1 MQRLKRK
8 IRRIAAA
15 AMAVLVVGSTIPVH
29 AVSMTGEEDTAL
41 SGMESTVSSGDA
53 EEITSSVSGNG
64 EDVLHEDTNGTENE
78 EQGNMGISMFSVNEN
93 GGCIDIGD
101 VDAGGSSGQIE
112 INAGNVSDWDGKTL
126 TGNTTDKSLI
136 INGVTLRLTIKDL
149 SIDRSSLSS
158 TWLSAIGI
166 TGGGSLYLTLEG
178 TNYLHGATGG
188 AGIWVNSGATLE
200 ITAEST
206 GAVTA
211 IGGNGYGG
219 AAGIGAYASGMFFA
233 QAPTAKYAGTIRIAG
248 GNVTA
253 QGGSYTDYG
262 STRPCSGGAGIGG
275 TYGPS
280 GAVIEITGGVVNAQG
295 GYMAAGIGGGFAGS
309 ASEITISGGTV
320 TAAIYET
327 NGAMGAAIGNGI
339 HSIARTAYPFGKIMI
354 SGGDVTAKGN
364 VGFGSGKGEAYPDDG
379 GTVTIAEGVYPKITG
394 EVNYGKN
401 TAEGI
406 VKYHFGFTVY
416 DGRFTA
422 DTAAKVSLDGKLVGE
437 AVEAKVNTPG
447 KAGVAF
453 SIACGELAGAKT
465 FTLMVDGREY
475 SANVDFRTG
484 TTDYSPVIGTQL
496 YPVVLQIYDDAITAD
511 VEVAGV
517 IVRQG
522 GEELSRENGDYYA
535 PDKISR
541 VSDTYGEMLCYL
553 PAGADTEISVTAT
566 ALNEGNAMEQ
576 TGYTVS
582 ASDNNRLCLKNRE
595 GLSLSAALSSVDVTS
610 AKIKLTLNKE
620 GAETTIYYKAS
631 DTMLSAEE
639 IQNNPEGS
647 LTINGVEGEV
657 TLSGLKAYSE
667 NTYYFVA
674 EQGGALSM
682 VASLTFRTKRVAVLE
697 DSIIKVINYRDTA
710 KVYIVDLYVKTN
722 APGATVYYLKSTGD
736 DKITDW
742 QDVKDS
748 VDKIVEENGK
758 NTKDAGQKV
767 LGETNF
773 RADFSLY
780 PCDAATEFTYY
791 FVAKKDDCYSDVV
804 KYTFTT
810 PSSVVVIKPGET
822 QEIPCKSFADAVATA
837 KENPG
842 STVKLIEEQKNIQDV
857 INVEEGNDFTLDLN
871 GNGLHFTER
880 NPICVNGGSLKVK
893 GGRLSSSLDMSTYAS
908 FGDAFFY
915 VTGGELSVSGTTLG
929 CYAVPYCRIN
939 GEDVVVNFQNVTF
952 QCTKSGGGT
961 ISLNVQQAK
970 SLAFNNV
977 AFNGTLRINNT
988 PSVTFTGSTFSGNV
1002 LLDRGVL
1009 ADDTFSGTLQLG
1021 TLTMNDY
1028 SVSTAEWTTGDDV
1041 STLLQS
1047 GYVYQN
1053 SDSTTTAGTGSY
1065 SLSDVK
1071 IVPMTTLPG
1080 TLNVTGGGGEGGVP
1094 VFGDTL
1100 TAAFTPASGSTSG
1113 CTYTWYRVKGSGM
1126 TELGK
1131 GTSYTVQAEDVGAS
1145 LRCVVV
1151 NGAKTGKLET
1161 TTETVAPKALT
1172 ESNTSVTWNIYSYTY
1187 DGTEKKPEVMSVVFG
1202 GTTLTAGTDYTVTYT
1217 NNINAGTD
1225 TAKVEVTGI
1234 GAYQGS
1240 ITKTF
1245 SIGQREVIVSGITAI
1260 SRRYDGTTAAILA
1273 YSGVVID
1280 GKLEDDFLTIKA
1292 VGSFADKNAGE
1303 GKTVNITGIT
1313 LTGADAANY
1322 KLAADGQQTTA
1333 TASIFALSA
1342 EIAEVPVLS
1351 GIYGTTVEN
1360 MSVDGGKVV
1369 DKDDSSKVITGT
1381 WTVSDTQKT
1390 DIPKVG
1396 TTTKY
1401 ELTFTPTGDF
1411 AGGYP
1416 QMKCSV
1422 VPVVAK
1428 KKIAVSI
1435 EDVQRKFGE
1444 QNPTLTYVI
1453 PTEELAAGDTE
1464 NVIQVTLTT
1473 EAVKSSVVG
1482 QYPITGS
1489 AESDNYEVTFTGSM
1503 VTGGTLNVIKADTPI
1518 LQAENR
1524 NYCYITGTGNGAV
1537 TLNVADKLPADRGTT
1552 TYEIGS
1558 SDADSILDGPV
1569 SVDSD
1574 GVLSYKVK
1582 GSTETDKIGKTA
1594 DITVTAKMQNYE
1606 NATYRLSLT
1615 ITDRIAVEEQNGS
1628 EVTVIGNNVLTYGQI
1643 LSELSLN
1650 EGGETKAVFVE
1661 VGTSKTVEGT
1671 LTWKNSNEIPLA
1683 GTTTAAWVF
1692 TPADSVHEP
1701 LEGTVAIT
1709 VDKAKPAVSE
1719 TPVVADRTYYP
1730 GAVLTDGDLTGGS
1743 VKHMIGGSETDV
1755 PGTWNWQSANI
1766 VPTADN
1772 NGYVAVFIPD
1782 DTANYTQVSKTIAV
1796 KVAKATPVITEKP
1809 SATEITYGDSLGKSA
1824 LTGGTVIYSNSDDT
1838 AVAGAF
1844 SWKDAATRP
1853 VVADSNSREFTVI
1866 FAPTDNV
1873 NYEAVE
1879 TQTTIQVRKA
1889 AAAPDMPGNTM
1900 NVSNGIKKVSE
1911 VSLPE
1916 SWVWQ
1921 DADKDT
1927 ALEVGIA
1934 VNATAVYAGADKGNY
1949 ETESVSIV
1957 ITRSACDHKNTG
1969 VRNTKEADCGHG
1981 GYTGDT
1987 YCKDCGVNLTSG
1999 TETAALGHSYTSK
2012 VTKNPTVREDGE
2024 MTYTC
2029 SRCGHTYTEAIQKLQ
2044 DNGTDNA
2051 NRNTAGTDAANGS
2064 NADKDNAS
2072 RNTADADTTNRNSSN
2087 RNTVNKDNAD
2097 KNAANN
2103 SNGSNS
2109 GKPYIKNDNGKA
2121 GWELIAEQV
2130 KAAKTGETVTVEM
2143 NGTTTVPSDLFE
2155 HIKGSDI
2162 NIVFDMGNGIEWTVN
2177 GKDVTDI
2184 KGDIDF
2190 GVTFGTEA
2198 GKTIPVDVISSIT
2211 GEHTSMNL
2219 TLAYN
2224 GEFGFT
2230 AALTVNLEEANA
2242 GYYANLFY
2250 YNPDNSSL
2258 EFVCAG
2264 QIGKDGNVNLTFTHA
2279 SDYTIVI
2286 AEIIMDEKNIDSIQN
2301 TDDKEPSEQDAEPA
2315 SQDSNSEAAET
2326 YDSAWRS
2333 FWMIML
2339 GSIVVVVG
2347 IGIFFINK
2355 KKKSE

>member
-8 IRRIAAA
+8 IKRIAAA

-29 AVSMTGEEDTAL
+29 AVSMNGEADTAL
-41 SGMESTVSSGDA
+41 SVGENTVSSGDT
-53 EEITSSVSGNG
+53 EEIISSVSG
-64 EDVLHEDTNGTENE
+64 NE
-78 EQGNMGISMFSVNEN
+78 EQGNMGISLFSVNEN
-93 GGCIDIGD
+93 GGCIDIAD
-101 VDAGGSSGQIE
+101 VVAGGTSGQIE

-136 INGVTLRLTIKDL
+136 INGVTLRLTIQDL
-149 SIDRSSLSS
+149 SIDRSSKSDEK
-158 TWLSAIGI
+158 LSAIGV

-178 TNYLHGATGG
+178 TNYLHGSTGG

-211 IGGNGYGG
+211 IGGSGYGG

-233 QAPTAKYAGTIRIAG
+233 QAPKAKYAGTIRIAG

-275 TYGPS
+275 TYGAS

-320 TAAIYET
+320 TATIYET
-327 NGAMGAAIGNGI
+327 KGAMGAAIGNGI
-339 HSIARTAYPFGKIMI
+339 HGIAGIAYPFGKITI

-364 VGFGSGKGEAYPDDG
+364 VGFGSGEAESYPDDG
-379 GTVTIAEGVYPKITG
+379 GSVTIADGVYPKITG
-394 EVNYGKN
+394 EVNYGKS

-406 VKYHFGFTVY
+406 VKYNFGFTVY
-416 DGRFTA
+416 DGRFTD

-447 KAGVAF
+447 KAEIGF
-453 SIACGELAGAKT
+453 SIICGEIAAGAKT
-465 FTLMVDGREY
+465 FAFTNDGREY
-475 SANVDFRTG
+475 SADVDFRTG
-484 TTDYSPVIGTQL
+484 TTNYSPVIGTQL
-496 YPVVLQIYDDAITAD
+496 YPVVLQIYDDAITKD
-511 VEVAGV
+511 IEVAEV
-517 IVRQG
+517 HVRQG
-522 GEELSRENGDYYA
+522 GVELSRENGDYYA
-535 PDKISR
+535 PDKISM
-541 VSDTYGEMLCYL
+541 VSETYGEMLCYL
-553 PAGADTEISVTAT
+553 PAGTDTEISVMAT
-566 ALNEGNAMEQ
+566 GLNEGNAMEQ

-582 ASDNNRLCLKNRE
+582 ESDSNRLCLKNRE

-610 AKIKLTLNKE
+610 ATIKLTLNKV
-620 GAETTIYYKAS
+620 GAETTVYYKTS
-631 DTMLSAEE
+631 DTPLSAEE
-639 IQNNPEGS
+639 IKNSTEGS
-647 LTINGVEGEV
+647 QTISGVEGEITV
-657 TLSGLKAYSE
+657 SGLKAYSE

-682 VASLTFRTKRVAVLE
+682 VASLTFWTERAVVLE
-697 DSIIKVINYRDTA
+697 DSIINNITYQDALKY
-710 KVYIVDLYVKTN
+710 YIAELYVSTN
-722 APGATVYYLKSTGD
+722 TPGATVYYLKSTGD
-736 DKITDW
+736 DKITDG
-742 QDVKDS
+742 QDVKAS

-767 LGETNF
+767 LGETYF
-773 RADFSLY
+773 KADFTLSPL
-780 PCDAATEFTYY
+780 DAATEFTYY

-810 PSSVVVIKPGET
+810 PSPVVVIKPGET
-822 QEIPCKSFADAVATA
+822 QEIPCKSLADAVATA

-842 STVKLIEEQKNIQDV
+842 STVKLIEEQKNIENG
-857 INVEEGNDFTLDLN
+857 ISVEEGKDFTLDLN
-871 GNGLHFTER
+871 GNRLHFSMR

-893 GGRLSSSLDMSTYAS
+893 GGTLSSDLDMSNYAS

-929 CYAVPYCRIN
+929 CYGVPYCRIN
-939 GEDVVVNFQNVTF
+939 GADAVVNFQDVTLR
-952 QCTKSGGGT
+952 CTRSGGGT

-970 SLAFNNV
+970 SLAFDNV
-977 AFNGTLRINNT
+977 IFNGNLRINNT
-988 PSVTFTGSTFSGNV
+988 PSVTLTDSTFSGNV

-1009 ADDTFSGTLQLG
+1009 AGDTFNGKLQLG
-1021 TLTMNDY
+1021 TLTMSDY
-1028 SVSTAEWTTGDDV
+1028 KVNTADRTTGDDI

-1047 GYVYQN
+1047 GYVYE
-1053 SDSTTTAGTGSY
+1053 SDSTTTAGEGSY
-1065 SLSDVK
+1065 TLSDVK
-1071 IVPMTTLPG
+1071 IVPMTTLSG
-1080 TLNVTGGGGEGGVP
+1080 TLNVTGGSGEGGVP

-1100 TAAFTPASGSTSG
+1100 TAAFTPAWGSASG

-1131 GTSYTVQAEDVGAS
+1131 GTSYAVQAEDVGAS

-1151 NGAKTGKLET
+1151 NSAKTGKLET

-1172 ESNTSVTWNIYSYTY
+1172 DSNTSVTWSISSYTY
-1187 DGTEKKPEVMSVVFG
+1187 DGTEKKPEVTSVVFG
-1202 GTTLTAGTDYTVTYT
+1202 GTTLTAGTDCTVAYT

-1240 ITKTF
+1240 IAKTF

-1273 YSGVVID
+1273 YSDVVID
-1280 GKLEDDFLTIKA
+1280 GKLEDDFLAIKA

-1333 TASIFALSA
+1333 TASIFALPA

-1351 GIYGTTVEN
+1351 GTYGTTVEN
-1360 MSVDGGKVV
+1360 MSIAGGKVT

-1381 WTVSDTQKT
+1381 WAVSDTQKT

-1416 QMKCSV
+1416 QMQCSV

-1435 EDVQRKFGE
+1435 EDAQRKFGE
-1444 QNPTLTYVI
+1444 QNPALTYVI
-1453 PTEELAAGDTE
+1453 PTDGLAAGDTE

-1473 EAVKSSVVG
+1473 EAVTSSVVG

-1489 AESDNYEVTFTGSM
+1489 AESDNYEVTFTGST
-1503 VTGGTLNVIKADTPI
+1503 VTGGTLTVIKADAPI

-1537 TLNVADKLPADRGTT
+1537 TLNVADKLPTDRGTT
-1552 TYEIGS
+1552 TYEVSS
-1558 SDADSILDGPV
+1558 SDPESILDGLA

-1574 GVLSYKVK
+1574 GVLNYTVK
-1582 GSTETDKIGKTA
+1582 GSLETDKIGKTA

-1606 NATYRLSLT
+1606 NATYRLTLT
-1615 ITDRIAVEEQNGS
+1615 ITDKIAVEEKSGS
-1628 EVTVIGNNVLTYGQI
+1628 EVTVIGNNVLTYGQT

-1650 EGGETKAVFVE
+1650 ADTEKKVVFVE
-1661 VGTSKTVEGT
+1661 VGTSKAVEGT
-1671 LTWKNSNEIPLA
+1671 LTWKNPNEIPLA
-1683 GTTTAAWVF
+1683 GTTTATWVF

-1701 LEGTVAIT
+1701 LENTVAIT

-1730 GAVLTDGDLTGGS
+1730 GAVLTDGDLTGGI
-1743 VKHMIGGSETDV
+1743 VKHMIGGLETEV

-1772 NGYVAVFIPD
+1772 NGYVAVFTPD
-1782 DTANYTQVSKTIAV
+1782 DTENYEQVTKTITV

-1809 SATEITYGDSLGKSA
+1809 SAAEITYGDSLGKSA
-1824 LTGGTVIYSNSDDT
+1824 LTGGTVTYSNSDDT
-1838 AVAGAF
+1838 AVTGTFA
-1844 SWKDAATRP
+1844 WKDTAIRP

-1866 FAPTDNV
+1866 FTPADNA

-1879 TQTTIQVRKA
+1879 TQTTIQVKKA
-1889 AAAPDMPGNTM
+1889 ATAPDMPGNTM

-1916 SWVWQ
+1916 NWVWQ
-1921 DADKDT
+1921 NADKDT
-1927 ALEVGIA
+1927 ALEVDTP
-1934 VNATAVYAGADKGNY
+1934 VNATAVYVGADKGNY
-1949 ETESVSIV
+1949 ETESVLVV

-1981 GYTGDT
+1981 GYTGDI

-1999 TETAALGHSYTSK
+1999 TVTAALGHSYTSR
-2012 VTKNPTVREDGE
+2012 VTKNPTVREEGE

-2051 NRNTAGTDAANGS
+2051 NRNNAGTDTANGNHANTG
-2064 NADKDNAS
+2064 NA
-2072 RNTADADTTNRNSSN
+2072 
-2087 RNTVNKDNAD
+2087 NKANAD

-2103 SNGSNS
+2103 NNVNNSNGCNS
-2109 GKPYIKNDNGKA
+2109 GKPYIKGNNGKA

-2130 KAAKTGETVTVEM
+2130 KAAGTGETVDVEM

-2162 NIVFDMGNGIEWTVN
+2162 NVVFDMGNGIKWTVN

-2198 GKTIPVDVISSIT
+2198 GKNIPVDVINSIT
-2211 GEHTSMNL
+2211 GEHTSINL

-2230 AALTVNLEEANA
+2230 VALTVNLEEANA

-2250 YNPDNSSL
+2250 YNSDSGNL

-2286 AEIIMDEKNIDSIQN
+2286 AEIVMDEKNTDSIQN
-2301 TDDKEPSEQDAEPA
+2301 TDNTEPSEQDSEPTA
-2315 SQDSNSEAAET
+2315 QDSSDGAAQT
-2326 YDSAWRS
+2326 DDSAWRS
-2333 FWMIML
+2333 FWIIML
-2339 GSIVVVVG
+2339 GSIVVVIG
-2347 IGIFFINK
+2347 LGIFFINK